1 MKKQSIKKQPANNPG
16 TNLGVDPTPL
26 QVNPPPI
33 RRPTCSDVAKR
44 QNEILSR
51 KCSNKVNLLSCRCSG
66 CDTDDKYPV
75 IVAASDAPLLNTA
88 YNGSGGFL
96 PNSTTGNPVRDLH
109 WEVGIGDNT
118 GNPASVP
125 SSGTGSW
132 IPAYVFGP
140 SSTFTS
146 WIASPFNNANWISY
160 FADAAHPT
168 TGDFAGNLDVYFRY
182 RFNLGASVN
191 PATFALEMDFYADNQ
206 VAEIYVN
213 GVAQSPSNPTVLP
226 QQGNIPA
233 TDSYSTSGFGNN
245 CEVRITLKKDWQR
258 CDNEIIVYVKSSPG
272 YLGFLAQNTVEVD
285 PEENPC
291 DCHCDCV
298 AVEFPDIHPCIS
310 VTWGDSACDCI
321 ETDDVE
327 VACVKVCNCYSNVTF
342 SELSI
347 AQILVTDL
355 AGNPV
360 PNLPDG
366 TPSVEVLP
374 SGPICFGD
382 VPPCKGDNQPSCVS
396 RELVIYTRGAI
407 GKSYRLVFRAIC
419 FKVCHQFQSDQ
430 CFILTLCQD

>member
-1 MKKQSIKKQPANNPG
+1 MKQQPVKN
-16 TNLGVDPTPL
+16 TPSSL
-26 QVNPPPI
+26 EVNPSDPRPPI
-33 RRPTCSDVAKR
+33 IRIPTCADVANA
-44 QNEILSR
+44 QNAILSR
-51 KCSNKVNLLSCRCSG
+51 KCSKKVNLLSCRCSG
-66 CDTDDKYPV
+66 CETDDIYPV

-96 PNSTTGNPVRDLH
+96 PNSTTGNPVSDLH
-109 WEVGIGDNT
+109 WEVGLGNNT

-140 SSTFTS
+140 SPTFTP

-160 FADAAHPT
+160 FAGAHHPS
-168 TGDFAGNLDVYFRY
+168 GSGNLDAYFRY

-191 PATFALEMDFYADNQ
+191 PATFGLIMDFYADNQ

-226 QQGNIPA
+226 QQGNTST
-233 TDSYSTSGFGNN
+233 TDPYQTSGFGNN
-245 CEVRITLKKDWQR
+245 SEVRITLNKNWQR
-258 CDNEIIVYVKSSPG
+258 CDNEIIVYVRSSPG
-272 YLGFLAQNTVEVD
+272 WLGFLAQNTVEVN

-310 VTWGDSACDCI
+310 VAWGDSACDCI

-327 VACVKVCNCYSNVTF
+327 VACIKVCNCYSNVTL

-347 AQILVTDL
+347 GQILVTDL

-407 GKSYRLVFRAIC
+407 GKNYRLVFRAIC
-419 FKVCHQFQSDQ
+419 FKVCHQFQSEQ
-430 CFILTLCQD
+430 CFIMTLCQD